1 MTVALNMVVC
11 MTIAYW
17 RLILLFFTQ
26 LDTYSGRDRLASEIG
41 ADGQIDSP
49 LLLQLLKRPKAT
61 PSAKPDETQATPTIT
76 TLIPSF
82 DPIPPSA
89 SFTDGGMGGVTHSR
103 GGTDVNTALG
113 MKQLTEDLLKSSG
126 GRDNPC
132 SKGGQFD

>member
-1 MTVALNMVVC
+1 M
-11 MTIAYW
+11 IAYW

-82 DPIPPSA
+82 DPIPR
-89 SFTDGGMGGVTHSR
+89 TQVTMLVLWTIIPHSEC
-103 GGTDVNTALG
+103 GIHHAP
-113 MKQLTEDLLKSSG
+113 LTSYMTEFCNSY
-126 GRDNPC
+126 PV
-132 SKGGQFD
+132 